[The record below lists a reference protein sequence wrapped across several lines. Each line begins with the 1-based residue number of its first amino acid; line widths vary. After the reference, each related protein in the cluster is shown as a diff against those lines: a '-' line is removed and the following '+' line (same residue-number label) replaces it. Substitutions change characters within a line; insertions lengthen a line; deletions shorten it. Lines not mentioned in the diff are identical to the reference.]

1 MGEGGLKGQKLFAI
15 TRFLYFELLYHMSYF
30 YWSKENHSLYQGLR
44 YIEVHYVRVLRAVE
58 GIVLFCLSDVFNLD

>member
-1 MGEGGLKGQKLFAI
+1 
-15 TRFLYFELLYHMSYF
+15 MSYF

-58 GIVLFCLSDVFNLD
+58 GIV